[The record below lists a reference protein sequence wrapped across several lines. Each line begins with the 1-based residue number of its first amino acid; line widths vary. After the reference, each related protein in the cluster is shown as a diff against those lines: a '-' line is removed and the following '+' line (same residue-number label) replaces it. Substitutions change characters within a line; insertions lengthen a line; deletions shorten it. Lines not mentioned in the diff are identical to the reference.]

1 MDDTCESVQPIWPA
15 AGSTL
20 GERGR
25 HVAQIAARLR
35 EAIQSGA
42 YVKGDQL
49 PAERE
54 LAKRFNTVRST
65 IRKVLFRLEAE
76 GLIERRVGN
85 GTFVKFEDMSIGD
98 AQDIVSK
105 VSPLELLEA
114 RLAVEP
120 HMVRLAVLNATP
132 NEIRMLGWIFDELE
146 RCRNDNEAVSR
157 HDKMFHAWLARNSK
171 NSLLVH
177 LYQQIN
183 AVRDHNQWDDV
194 KKKILL
200 PDEID
205 EYNRLHYAL
214 YQAIRSRDV
223 ASAVEQI
230 GGHLEKSVA
239 GPDRYFS
246 LGRIARCRR
255 MEGPVLQNGP
265 SKLLKDSWRVCA

>member
-54 LAKRFNTVRST
+54 LAKRFNTMRST

-157 HDKMFHAWLARNSK
+157 HDKMFHEWLARNSK

-183 AVRDHNQWDDV
+183 VVRDHNQWDDV

-205 EYNRLHYAL
+205 EYNRLHCAL

-230 GGHLEKSVA
+230 GGHLEKA
-239 GPDRYFS
+239 
-246 LGRIARCRR
+246 
-255 MEGPVLQNGP
+255 
-265 SKLLKDSWRVCA
+265 WRDLIGTSA